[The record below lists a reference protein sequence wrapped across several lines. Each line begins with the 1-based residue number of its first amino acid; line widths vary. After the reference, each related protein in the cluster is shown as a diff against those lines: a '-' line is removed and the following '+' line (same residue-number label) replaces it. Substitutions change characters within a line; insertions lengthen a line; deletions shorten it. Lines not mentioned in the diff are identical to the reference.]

1 MRLLP
6 LALAA
11 LVALPALAGPPDPG
25 QVAFGQMC
33 ADCHGLDARGDGPK
47 AALLP
52 VRPADLTTL
61 SARVGGAF
69 PMLHVIGVIDGSDR
83 DAGHNGPSPMPAFGA
98 LVGGQSA
105 AIDTPGG
112 TVLFTRGVIL
122 SIAYY
127 LESVQK

>member
-1 MRLLP
+1 MRLVT
-6 LALAA
+6 LALST
-11 LVALPALAGPPDPG
+11 LVAMPAVANPPDPG

-47 AALLP
+47 AGILS
-52 VRPADLTTL
+52 VKPADLTTL
-61 SARVGGAF
+61 SARSGGVF
-69 PMLHVIGVIDGSDR
+69 PMLLVIGVIDGSDR
-83 DAGHNGPSPMPAFGA
+83 VAEHTGPSPMPAFGA

-105 AIDTPGG
+105 ALDTPGG